1 MKVNF
6 KSILM
11 LVLLVAGVILAVTFI
26 TDYYDEKNEPVY
38 SEILELFDEDRV
50 TSFVI
55 DGNLNIKLQV
65 LRPKLDENN
74 APIPGQYEI
83 DNKTGKFITDTLEYE
98 LSDVS
103 QRDEIYEIAREKMT
117 SGAETN
123 LEYYN
128 ATRPEGTPWYL
139 AYLPY
144 IIVILLF
151 VGLWFFIMKQ
161 APGGGGKMNSFSKSK
176 AKVSFNEKDAVK
188 FADVAGADEEK
199 AELEEIVEFLKD
211 PAKFVKL
218 GARIPRGVL
227 LVGPPGTGKT
237 LLAKAVAGE
246 AGVPF
251 FSISGSDFVEM
262 YVGVGASRVRDL
274 FENARKTPASI
285 IFIDEIDAV
294 GRHRGAGLGG
304 GHDEREQTLNQ
315 LLVEMDGFGTNSGV
329 IVMAATNRPDILD
342 PALLRPG
349 RFDRR
354 VTVNYPDIK
363 GREAILKV
371 HCRNKPLEE
380 SVDLR
385 KIAQTTI
392 GFTGAELANL
402 MNEAA
407 LRAAKKNKALIGM
420 VDIEESYMKLLL
432 GPQKKNNVRTE
443 KDNRLCAYHEAG
455 HAVASYFCKNT
466 DPIKHITIIPAG
478 NAGGVTI
485 SVPTEDRMGASRNQ
499 MLDVIVRALGGR
511 VAEEIVLDDI
521 STGASGDIQQAT
533 AVARNMVTRYGMSA
547 KLGTVLYGSEHSSDE
562 VFLGRDFSSGKNYSE
577 KTAAEIDDEI
587 RTIIADCYEKCRT
600 YLTENIDKLHFVA
613 EFLLKNESMDDEQ
626 FKAAMEMEEPTIEAI
641 EAILEEKKRKSEE
654 ENKTAHINNKKAAE
668 EEKRRSEEEA
678 KRRLEEMQKTGKFPV
693 DDFFDSIFTV
703 PVEEVRRDDNEE
715 PDAQNESDTAKV
727 EEDTDAVN
735 VEEGSDSNKVE
746 ENIQSEEPSNDE
758 SNREENTSKEEK
770 IDTDN

>member
-11 LVLLVAGVILAVTFI
+11 LILIVLAVIIAVSFV
-26 TDYYDEKNEPVY
+26 TDRLSDSEELSYGEVLVKFEKDDVLEATIDGDLNLILYTRKEISPGVYEKNSLGEYVRERFEFDLSY
-38 SEILELFDEDRV
+38 AFQLETISAIAGE
-50 TSFVI
+50 
-55 DGNLNIKLQV
+55 KL
-65 LRPKLDENN
+65 
-74 APIPGQYEI
+74 
-83 DNKTGKFITDTLEYE
+83 
-98 LSDVS
+98 
-103 QRDEIYEIAREKMT
+103 T
-117 SGAETN
+117 SGTSN
-123 LEYYN
+123 LEKFDVESQ
-128 ATRPEGTPWYL
+128 AETPWYV

-144 IIVILLF
+144 IIVFVLF
-151 VGLWFFIMKQ
+151 IGLWFFIMRQ
-161 APGGGGKMNSFSKSK
+161 APGGGGKMNSFAKSK
-176 AKVSFNEKDAVK
+176 AKVAVNDKDAVK

-199 AELEEIVEFLKD
+199 AELEEVVEFLKD
-211 PAKFVKL
+211 PSKFVKL

-274 FENARKTPASI
+274 FDSARKTPASI

-354 VTVNYPDIK
+354 VTVNYPDMK
-363 GREAILKV
+363 GREEILKV
-371 HCRNKPLEE
+371 HCRNKPLED
-380 SVDLR
+380 SVDLK

-420 VDIEESYMKLLL
+420 QDIEESYMKLLL
-432 GPQKKNNVRTE
+432 GPQKKQNMRTPA
-443 KDNRLCAYHEAG
+443 DNKLCAYHEAG
-455 HAVASYFCKNT
+455 HAVASYFCKHT
-466 DPIKHITIIPAG
+466 DPVKHITIIPAG
-478 NAGGVTI
+478 SAGGVTI
-485 SVPTEDRMGASRNQ
+485 SVPTEDRMVMSRNA
-499 MLDVIVRALGGR
+499 MIDRIVLALGGR

-521 STGASGDIQQAT
+521 STGASNDIQQAT
-533 AVARNMVTRYGMSA
+533 AIARNMVTRYGMSK
-547 KLGTVLYGSEHSSDE
+547 KLGTVLYGSEHSADE

-577 KTAAEIDDEI
+577 KTASEIDDEI
-587 RTIIADCYEKCRT
+587 RDIISECYDICKKH
-600 YLTENIDKLHFVA
+600 LSDHIDKLHFVA
-613 EFLLKNESMDDEQ
+613 EFLFKKESMDEEQ
-626 FKAAMEMEEPTIEAI
+626 FRVAMETDNPTIEYI
-641 EAILEEKKRKSEE
+641 EEIAAEKKRKSDE
-654 ENKTAHINNKKAAE
+654 ENKTARMNNQKAEDEAKKKAEAE
-668 EEKRRSEEEA
+668 AA
-678 KRRLEEMQKTGKFPV
+678 KRIEEMQKRGEFPV
-693 DDFFDSIFTV
+693 DDFFNSIFTV
-703 PVEEVRRDDNEE
+703 PKEDDSSQEQGNSTNENEE
-715 PDAQNESDTAKV
+715 KNTETP
-727 EEDTDAVN
+727 DTDT
-735 VEEGSDSNKVE
+735 SDNG
-746 ENIQSEEPSNDE
+746 ENS
-758 SNREENTSKEEK
+758 
-770 IDTDN
+770 

>member
-1 MKVNF
+1 MKINW
-6 KSILM
+6 KNIIS
-11 LVLLVAGVILAVTFI
+11 LVLIVGVVLVAVSLFSQGQAKEDRF
-26 TDYYDEKNEPVY
+26 VY
-38 SEILELFDEDRV
+38 SELVDMFEEDRV
-50 TSFVI
+50 YSFVVNEKQEI
-55 DGNLNIKLQV
+55 TVKEIVLLYGADGAPI
-65 LRPKLDENN
+65 LDENGKQKFELKDHTYKFSYSTQ
-74 APIPGQYEI
+74 IEEI
-83 DNKTGKFITDTLEYE
+83 NELARKMHNDGRLEEYE
-98 LSDVS
+98 
-103 QRDEIYEIAREKMT
+103 YEA
-117 SGAETN
+117 AE
-123 LEYYN
+123 E
-128 ATRPEGTPWYL
+128 APWYTL
-139 AYLPY
+139 YLPY
-144 IIVILLF
+144 IITAIIFGIFMFILF
-151 VGLWFFIMKQ
+151 KQ
-161 APGGGGKMNSFSKSK
+161 TAGGGAGGKIGSFSKSK
-176 AKVSFNEKDAVK
+176 AKVAVNDKNAVK

-199 AELEEIVEFLKD
+199 AELEEVVEFLKD
-211 PAKFVKL
+211 PEKFVKL

-274 FENARKTPASI
+274 FDNARKTPASI

-363 GREAILKV
+363 GREEILKV

-380 SVDLR
+380 TVDLK

-432 GPQKKNNVRTE
+432 GPQKKSKIRTE
-443 KDNRLCAYHEAG
+443 KDNKLCAYHEAG
-455 HAVASYFCKNT
+455 HAVASYYCKHT
-466 DPIKHITIIPAG
+466 DPVKHITIIPAG
-478 NAGGVTI
+478 SAGGVTI
-485 SVPTEDRMGASRNQ
+485 SVPTEDKMTSSRNE
-499 MLDVIVRALGGR
+499 MIDHIILSLGGR
-511 VAEEIVLDDI
+511 VAEALVLDDI
-521 STGASGDIQQAT
+521 STGASSDIQQAT
-533 AVARNMVTRYGMSA
+533 SIARNMVTRYGMSE

-577 KTAAEIDDEI
+577 KTAADIDEEI
-587 RTIIADCYEKCRT
+587 RAIISSAYDACKSI
-600 YLTENIDKLHFVA
+600 LTEHMDKLEFVA
-613 EFLLKNESMDDEQ
+613 QFLLKNESMDEEQ
-626 FKAAMEMEEPTIEAI
+626 FKAAMEMSEPTIESIEEIAI
-641 EAILEEKKRKSEE
+641 RRQQRSDEENQTAHENNARAEAEEKARMEELAKKMANGETITSDNLEEIFKNHTATADNDSDEN
-654 ENKTAHINNKKAAE
+654 ENK
-668 EEKRRSEEEA
+668 
-678 KRRLEEMQKTGKFPV
+678 
-693 DDFFDSIFTV
+693 
-703 PVEEVRRDDNEE
+703 
-715 PDAQNESDTAKV
+715 
-727 EEDTDAVN
+727 
-735 VEEGSDSNKVE
+735 
-746 ENIQSEEPSNDE
+746 
-758 SNREENTSKEEK
+758 
-770 IDTDN
+770 

>member
-1 MKVNF
+1 MKANF
-6 KSILM
+6 KNIII
-11 LVLLVAGVILAVTFI
+11 LLVIIGVVIVGSSFLLDGQNQEGKFL
-26 TDYYDEKNEPVY
+26 Y
-38 SEILELFDEDRV
+38 SDLVELFEKDLVRD
-50 TSFVI
+50 FV
-55 DGNLNIKLQV
+55 V
-65 LRPKLDENN
+65 DENATITLN
-74 APIPGQYEI
+74 AFVVKENDDGTY
-83 DNKTGKFITDTLEYE
+83 EYE
-98 LSDVS
+98 LDDKGERKVKEYTYTFSFEIQLNKIISLVEENLADGNSNLVS
-103 QRDEIYEIAREKMT
+103 YDFEPT
-117 SGAETN
+117 
-123 LEYYN
+123 
-128 ATRPEGTPWYL
+128 PETPWYVS
-139 AYLPY
+139 YLPY
-144 IIVILLF
+144 IITAALF
-151 VGLWFFIMKQ
+151 IGLTIFLMRQ
-161 APGGGGKMNSFSKSK
+161 TSVNGGAGKMGNFAKSK
-176 AKVSFNEKDAVK
+176 AKVVTGDKNAVK

-199 AELEEIVEFLKD
+199 AELEEVVEFLKD
-211 PAKFVKL
+211 PEKFIKL

-274 FENARKTPASI
+274 FDNARKSPASI

-349 RFDRR
+349 RFDRQ

-380 SVDLR
+380 TVDLK

-432 GPQKKNNVRTE
+432 GPQKKTKVRTE
-443 KDNRLCAYHEAG
+443 ADNKLVAYHEAG
-455 HAVASYFCKNT
+455 HAVASYYCKNT
-466 DPIKHITIIPAG
+466 DPVKFITVIPAG
-478 NAGGVTI
+478 NAGGVTV
-485 SVPTEDRMGASRNQ
+485 SVPTEDRLGKTKGQ

-511 VAEEIVLDDI
+511 VAEEIILDDI
-521 STGASGDIQQAT
+521 STGASSDIQHAT
-533 AVARNMVTRYGMSA
+533 SIARNMVTRYGMSD

-577 KTAAEIDDEI
+577 QTAASIDEEI
-587 RTIIADCYEKCRT
+587 RTIISTSYDRCKQI
-600 YLTENIDKLHFVA
+600 LTDHIDKLHFVA
-613 EFLLKNESMDDEQ
+613 EFLLKNESMDEEQ
-626 FKAAMEMEEPTIEAI
+626 FKAAMEMDNPTIESI
-641 EAILEEKKRKSEE
+641 EDIAFRKQQKSDE
-654 ENKTAHINNKKAAE
+654 ENDIAHENNRKAE
-668 EEKRRSEEEA
+668 EEERLRREELA
-678 KRRLEEMQKTGKFPV
+678 KKMANGEDITNDVLADIFEKKF
-693 DDFFDSIFTV
+693 
-703 PVEEVRRDDNEE
+703 
-715 PDAQNESDTAKV
+715 TAKADS
-727 EEDTDAVN
+727 EDNKSEDD
-735 VEEGSDSNKVE
+735 SDSK
-746 ENIQSEEPSNDE
+746 
-758 SNREENTSKEEK
+758 
-770 IDTDN
+770 